1 MAENTR
7 GRGIEESSLSLVASA
22 TEEELLVAQI
32 LIDLPYMFGMLE
44 SVTGPK
50 WGGKKRRRS
59 RMRNAP
65 SSSRA
70 PPSPP
75 PSFRRTELV
84 QVREKNHRPKTEE
97 EDISAAATTSPV
109 TPLSFSSGE
118 SDEKSRRRALK
129 KISKTRS
136 RDEYDN
142 MIEELTRQRDVL
154 RVEIKNVTKHYNKL
168 NAHNSELKAMKQ
180 EALNCCPSEEN
191 PKLVIYSEK
200 MNLDTESKQ
209 HHRHR
214 QSKIVANSQPF
225 VSDQMAEKFEQS
237 NGPNTAQ
244 LNTWRNGLG
253 SSVNQMGG
261 PFRIPDLNISAEVA
275 FGVDES
281 QPLDANVDVADR
293 RARFAEARRRRRGIM
308 KIKHMRSVCGIKLP
322 ETR

>member
-1 MAENTR
+1 MTENPR
-7 GRGIEESSLSLVASA
+7 GRGIEESSLSLLASV
-22 TEEELLVAQI
+22 TEEELFVAQI
-32 LIDLPYMFGMLE
+32 LLDLPYMFGMLE

-70 PPSPP
+70 PSPPSP
-75 PSFRRTELV
+75 SIRRTELV

-136 RDEYDN
+136 REEYDN

-154 RVEIKNVTKHYNKL
+154 RVEIKNVTKHYKKL
-168 NAHNSELKAMKQ
+168 NAYNSELKAMKQ
-180 EALNCCPSEEN
+180 EALNYCPSEEN
-191 PKLVIYSEK
+191 PKLVIYREK
-200 MNLDTESKQ
+200 MNLDTESTQ
-209 HHRHR
+209 HRHR
-214 QSKIVANSQPF
+214 QSKIVANSKPF

-237 NGPNTAQ
+237 NGPNSAQ
-244 LNTWRNGLG
+244 LNTSRNGLDYL
-253 SSVNQMGG
+253 GG

-281 QPLDANVDVADR
+281 QPLDESVGVADR

-308 KIKHMRSVCGIKLP
+308 KIKHMRSACGIKLP

>member
-1 MAENTR
+1 MTENTR
-7 GRGIEESSLSLVASA
+7 GRRIEESSLSLVASA
-22 TEEELLVAQI
+22 TEDELLVAQI
-32 LIDLPYMFGMLE
+32 LLDLPYMFGMLE

-59 RMRNAP
+59 RMRNPP

-70 PPSPP
+70 PSPSI
-75 PSFRRTELV
+75 RRTELV
-84 QVREKNHRPKTEE
+84 QVREKNHRPKTE

-136 RDEYDN
+136 REEYDN

-154 RVEIKNVTKHYNKL
+154 RVEIKNVTKHYKKL
-168 NAHNSELKAMKQ
+168 NAYNSELKAMKQ

-191 PKLVIYSEK
+191 PKLVIYREK
-200 MNLDTESKQ
+200 MNLDTESTQ
-209 HHRHR
+209 HRHR
-214 QSKIVANSQPF
+214 QSKIVANSKPF

-237 NGPNTAQ
+237 NGPNSAQ
-244 LNTWRNGLG
+244 LNTWRNGLDYL
-253 SSVNQMGG
+253 GG

-281 QPLDANVDVADR
+281 QPLDESVGVADR

-308 KIKHMRSVCGIKLP
+308 KIKHMRSACGIKLP

>member
-1 MAENTR
+1 MTENTR
-7 GRGIEESSLSLVASA
+7 GGRSEENSLSLVASA
-22 TEEELLVAQI
+22 TEDELFVAQI
-32 LIDLPYMFGMLE
+32 LLDLPYMFGMLE

-70 PPSPP
+70 PSPP
-75 PSFRRTELV
+75 PPSSFRRTELV

-97 EDISAAATTSPV
+97 DVSAAAATASPV

-154 RVEIKNVTKHYNKL
+154 RVEIKNVTKHYKKL
-168 NAHNSELKAMKQ
+168 NAHNSELKALKQ
-180 EALNCCPSEEN
+180 EALNSCTSEEN
-191 PKLVIYSEK
+191 PKLVIYREK
-200 MNLDTESKQ
+200 MNLDTESTQ
-209 HHRHR
+209 HHHHR

-225 VSDQMAEKFEQS
+225 VSDQMDERFEES
-237 NGPNTAQ
+237 NGPNSAQ
-244 LNTWRNGLG
+244 LNASRNGLG
-253 SSVNQMGG
+253 SSVKHLGG
-261 PFRIPDLNISAEVA
+261 PFRIPDLNISAEVE
-275 FGVDES
+275 ES
-281 QPLDANVDVADR
+281 QPLDGSVGVADR

-308 KIKHMRSVCGIKLP
+308 KIKHMRSACGIKLP